1 MTTEKNDKTNEKQN
15 RETNDDN
22 SFWED
27 TRENVTEGARIV
39 GEEARRIGGQISSYS
54 EKIFGKVS
62 DSATDAYKISTEFT
76 RDAVNGA
83 QALAEKYK
91 DKYEINKLNN
101 KKKEISTQLGMKLY
115 LEVKNNDNRIPR
127 GFLDKNE
134 IQGLVSKLESLDQ
147 EIIDI
152 TEEDEKTS

>member
-1 MTTEKNDKTNEKQN
+1 MTTEKNDKTNENQN

-91 DKYEINKLNN
+91 DK
-101 KKKEISTQLGMKLY
+101 
-115 LEVKNNDNRIPR
+115 
-127 GFLDKNE
+127 
-134 IQGLVSKLESLDQ
+134 Q

-152 TEEDEKTS
+152 NEEDEKSS